1 MTDPKEVVLRH
12 ISAFN
17 ARDRH
22 AEPWSANAEIVSPPG
37 AVTGRDQVLA
47 FLGVFQEAFPDGQLE
62 VRHLLVDGSAAAVEG
77 AFRGTHN
84 GTLHSPGGDIGATGR
99 SVEFRW
105 APYTGPKASSW
116 LGSTCSSTSSTSWA
130 SWAFPQAKRPAP
142 QSLRSRLIRAPPG
155 ILSRPRSRR
164 RPGRC

>member
-1 MTDPKEVVLRH
+1 MTDPRDVVLRH

-22 AEPWSANAEIVSPPG
+22 AEPWSANAEIVSPAG

-105 APYTGPKASSW
+105 AALYRSEGEQLAW
-116 LGSTCSSTSSTSWA
+116 EHLFFDQLDFMGQLGLTA
-130 SWAFPQAKRPAP
+130 
-142 QSLRSRLIRAPPG
+142 G
-155 ILSRPRSRR
+155 
-164 RPGRC
+164 

>member
-1 MTDPKEVVLRH
+1 MHMTDPKDVVLRH

-22 AEPWSANAEIVSPPG
+22 ADPWSANAEMVTPAG
-37 AVTGRDQVLA
+37 AMTGRDQVLA
-47 FLGVFQEAFPDGQLE
+47 FLGVLQEAFPDGLLE
-62 VRHLLVDGSAAAVEG
+62 VRQMLVDGSAAAVEG

-105 APYTGPKASSW
+105 AAIYQVEGEHLAW
-116 LGSTCSSTSSTSWA
+116 EHLFFDQLDFMGQLGITA
-130 SWAFPQAKRPAP
+130 
-142 QSLRSRLIRAPPG
+142 G
-155 ILSRPRSRR
+155 
-164 RPGRC
+164 

>member
-1 MTDPKEVVLRH
+1 MLMTDPKDVVLRH

-22 AEPWSANAEIVSPPG
+22 AEPWSANAEIVSPAG

-62 VRHLLVDGSAAAVEG
+62 VRHMLVDGSAAAVEG

-105 APYTGPKASSW
+105 AALYRAEGEQLAW
-116 LGSTCSSTSSTSWA
+116 EHLFFDQLDFMGQLGLTA
-130 SWAFPQAKRPAP
+130 
-142 QSLRSRLIRAPPG
+142 G
-155 ILSRPRSRR
+155 
-164 RPGRC
+164 